1 MPFYFHSVDNK
12 VSVSA
17 PRFSRLIRK
26 TLTSQRKWRFQTETD
41 RERRGRGDKKN
52 NKHPILWLTCCLA
65 HFFFFFFGISC
76 HNFLLLCEREAKKML
91 FSWDLHQSVS
101 ATRSPFKTRW
111 VQVVNWVFW
120 TWESPGL
127 FPIKMKQLFRV
138 STRVYRQRRF
148 KMYERTFA
156 IPPTVL
162 RLLANENV
170 RNLMPD
176 GMWYSWALLDL
187 ICCFFRAKEE
197 ENLYNLYIYFFP
209 ICCHTGSNVHPAVW
223 VTGVCWSQK

>member
-1 MPFYFHSVDNK
+1 M
-12 VSVSA
+12 
-17 PRFSRLIRK
+17 
-26 TLTSQRKWRFQTETD
+26 
-41 RERRGRGDKKN
+41 
-52 NKHPILWLTCCLA
+52 CCC
-65 HFFFFFFGISC
+65 FFVISC
-76 HNFLLLCEREAKKML
+76 NNFLLRCEREAKKML
-91 FSWDLHQSVS
+91 FLWDLNQSVS
-101 ATRSPFKTRW
+101 ATRLPFKTRW

-120 TWESPGL
+120 AWESPGL

-156 IPPTVL
+156 IPPAVS

-187 ICCFFRAKEE
+187 ISCFFRAKEE
-197 ENLYNLYIYFFP
+197 ENIYNFLYFFP
-209 ICCHTGSNVHPAVW
+209 HLLSQGFKCP
-223 VTGVCWSQK
+223 TGVQLVFMQNFLFCIWPLAWGEWWAAAGITGWSNCPKVQPLILRATQGGSGNNLYSFLFSLL